1 MCRAI
6 NKVGKHTPELALC
19 LLTDRKFTSESIDY
33 AQQQDLTEEDVD
45 RDQKKILVLLL
56 VHRDRAVAAVDE
68 AQVDEV
74 HPLEGVVLRGEQ
86 LRQVDVRSDDAV
98 KDFDSFRWRQDM
110 SETHPNRVGSLRSA
124 TVTAVFRNGRRSRIR
139 NILSITLTIVTTCCT
154 IPAGS
159 GSRFML

>member
-1 MCRAI
+1 LCRTI

-45 RDQKKILVLLL
+45 RDQEKILVLLL

-98 KDFDSFRWRQDM
+98 KDFDSFCWRK
-110 SETHPNRVGSLRSA
+110 
-124 TVTAVFRNGRRSRIR
+124 TVAR
-139 NILSITLTIVTTCCT
+139 LTRTEW
-154 IPAGS
+154 AA
-159 GSRFML
+159 